1 MFFVP
6 QTMNLA
12 LPPMIDR
19 FRAAQDRAVA
29 LLADLAKPLGIRLP
43 KSNRE
48 WVGICAESGLYKV
61 RRFNDIEI
69 YAHGY
74 GIELVIDGTNI
85 DFDWG
90 DQGESDGFDGWR
102 LWNFC
107 RNNGLPMECES
118 CSQVQSWLE
127 QAAESGELTR
137 DRLLFY
143 SPAHRATGR

>member
-1 MFFVP
+1 M
-6 QTMNLA
+6 
-12 LPPMIDR
+12 
-19 FRAAQDRAVA
+19 
-29 LLADLAKPLGIRLP
+29 
-43 KSNRE
+43 
-48 WVGICAESGLYKV
+48 

-74 GIELVIDGTNI
+74 GIELVIDGMNI

-107 RNNGLPMECES
+107 RNNGLPMECEN

-127 QAAESGELTR
+127 YLG
-137 DRLLFY
+137 
-143 SPAHRATGR
+143 